1 MIFNDNFGINKKN
14 SSNFSCSFEPMKYI
28 LLFLFTIVSQVIF
41 CQEIDMNGSYI
52 KFDSKYL
59 QNAIIEG
66 IVTGIK
72 GLAVID
78 KNNIESSQLDINI
91 DITTI
96 NSGYEKRDVALLKK
110 DILDTMQFPLIFFK
124 SSKFEQNGTDY
135 WVTGNLKIKDTT
147 KEIRFLFTISEAPKK
162 IIIKGKTTIDRFD
175 FNIGENI
182 STITAAR
189 EVNIYINFVLKIP
202 AQ

>member
-1 MIFNDNFGINKKN
+1 
-14 SSNFSCSFEPMKYI
+14 MKYI
-28 LLFLFTIVSQVIF
+28 LPILFSIVSHGLF
-41 CQEIDMNGSYI
+41 CQEIDMNSSYI

-72 GLAVID
+72 GKATI
-78 KNNIESSQLDINI
+78 NTSNIESSQLDINI

-96 NSGYEKRDVALLKK
+96 NSGYEKRDMALLRK
-110 DILDTMQFPLIFFK
+110 DILDTMQYPLIYFK
-124 SSKFEQNGTDY
+124 SIKFEQNGTDY
-135 WVTGNLKIKDTT
+135 WVTGNLKIKETT
-147 KEIRFLFTISEAPKK
+147 KEIRFLFTLSEIPKK
-162 IIIKGKTTIDRFD
+162 LIIKGKTTIDRFD
-175 FNIGENI
+175 YNIGENI